1 MKTLKTIKLSL
12 VAGIAMFASCQQND
26 VLYSIENPAR
36 ESYIEFSNYI
46 NAMTRAAKSSGD
58 NSFTVG
64 DTMAVWGEQ
73 TTGNIMDVIFD
84 NQDVRYVENNIWTY
98 DNKKLWNIGSTYIF
112 YGFFP
117 YSTSLYT
124 MSNDSNRFITV
135 PTYTIPNDTESQ
147 LDLMISER
155 RDVSPFNTV
164 DMIFHHILSN
174 VNIYVKI
181 GDELDTTG
189 IQSVVLKNLKL
200 YNVMSTGR
208 YEQTGWSQ
216 DRAVGSWSNIS
227 GYMDIPEVTEKV
239 ISKKST
245 AIIQNYL
252 MMPQKLFSTES
263 KPKDVN
269 VDVTFRIVYKDGT
282 SSTFVKNGI
291 RLAGIMGYNGSDKKV
306 LTHWEPNYRYNYT
319 LAFNPQTATRIW
331 EADGDGSIQIDPET
345 GDTITDSDDTPYPGY
360 MRYTPDEPD
369 VVYVFED
376 TDGDGQPD
384 TWVKWPVAWE
394 DIDGDG
400 LLEAGIDRD
409 GDGRIDNVDGEDIT
423 QQVPGGDTDKDP
435 TDGNPK
441 NPDGKDVILVHYDS
455 DDDGDIDDDDEW
467 IQVQKDPNTGIITP
481 VREEEDVTIQFTAT
495 VKEWEQKY
503 SIDYGVNN

>member
-174 VNIYVKI
+174 VNIYVRLETSWI
-181 GDELDTTG
+181 PP
-189 IQSVVLKNLKL
+189 VF
-200 YNVMSTGR
+200 
-208 YEQTGWSQ
+208 
-216 DRAVGSWSNIS
+216 RA
-227 GYMDIPEVTEKV
+227 
-239 ISKKST
+239 
-245 AIIQNYL
+245 
-252 MMPQKLFSTES
+252 LFL
-263 KPKDVN
+263 
-269 VDVTFRIVYKDGT
+269 R
-282 SSTFVKNGI
+282 
-291 RLAGIMGYNGSDKKV
+291 
-306 LTHWEPNYRYNYT
+306 T
-319 LAFNPQTATRIW
+319 L
-331 EADGDGSIQIDPET
+331 S
-345 GDTITDSDDTPYPGY
+345 
-360 MRYTPDEPD
+360 
-369 VVYVFED
+369 
-376 TDGDGQPD
+376 
-384 TWVKWPVAWE
+384 
-394 DIDGDG
+394 
-400 LLEAGIDRD
+400 
-409 GDGRIDNVDGEDIT
+409 
-423 QQVPGGDTDKDP
+423 
-435 TDGNPK
+435 
-441 NPDGKDVILVHYDS
+441 
-455 DDDGDIDDDDEW
+455 
-467 IQVQKDPNTGIITP
+467 
-481 VREEEDVTIQFTAT
+481 FTM
-495 VKEWEQKY
+495 
-503 SIDYGVNN
+503 